1 MNIQSELYNQ
11 VRKIIIDEMKEEAK
25 KWANTKTVN
34 WSGDGYLTARQL
46 RKAYSYR
53 DRVREGSKLIFEAF
67 KKLGY

>member
-53 DRVREGSKLIFEAF
+53 DRVREGSKLILEAF

>member
-1 MNIQSELYNQ
+1 
-11 VRKIIIDEMKEEAK
+11 MKEEAK

-53 DRVREGSKLIFEAF
+53 DRVREGSKLILEAF

>member
-1 MNIQSELYNQ
+1 MNEYL
-11 VRKIIIDEMKEEAK
+11 KIKKIVIEEMKEEAK

-53 DRVREGSKLIFEAF
+53 DRVREGSKLILEAF